1 MPSVLLVDDE
11 PDMLFVWRFILRNAG
26 YDVRCAANGRI
37 AFDLLLEKVADV
49 VVSDWM
55 MPVMN
60 GEELCRRL
68 RGHPAFG
75 AVPVLI
81 FTAMSPLPPDR
92 KGHLWDEWLVKP
104 ATREVF
110 LDAVAQ
116 LCKCR

>member
-37 AFDLLLEKVADV
+37 ALNLLLEKVADV

-60 GEELCRRL
+60 GEELCRQL
-68 RGHPAFG
+68 RSDPRFCT
-75 AVPVLI
+75 VPVLI

-92 KGHLWDEWLVKP
+92 TGHFWDEWLVKP

-116 LCKCR
+116 LCKSR